1 MTNFIEFFSVG
12 FGLAFSLILAIGAQN
27 AFVLRTGLLGRH
39 VFAVCCFCALSDIL
53 LITVGINGMGALLAP
68 LQQHIFWVYILAAL
82 WLGGYGLLR
91 LRDAASGKSA
101 LNANQQ
107 EGQSLAAVMT
117 VIAGL
122 TWLNPHVYLDT
133 VILLGGISSTVP
145 SDSKISFSLGSYSAS
160 VIFFFGLG
168 YGAKR
173 LGRSLTN
180 PKIWTRIDIGI
191 AMIMFWI
198 ASGLLWAA
206 VRS

>member
-1 MTNFIEFFSVG
+1 MTNFIEFFGVG
-12 FGLAFSLILAIGAQN
+12 FGLVFSLILAIGAQN

-39 VFAVCCFCALSDIL
+39 VFVVCCFCALSDIL

-68 LQQHIFWVYILAAL
+68 LQQYIFWVYIFAAL
-82 WLGGYGLLR
+82 WLAVYGLIR
-91 LRDAASGKSA
+91 LRDAMSGKSA
-101 LNANQQ
+101 LNALDQ
-107 EGQSLAAVMT
+107 EGQSLMMTMT

-145 SDSKISFSLGSYSAS
+145 SESKLSFSLGAYAAS
-160 VIFFFGLG
+160 TVFFFGLG

-180 PKIWTRIDIGI
+180 PKIWARIDIGI
-191 AMIMFWI
+191 AIIMFWI

-206 VRS
+206 FRS